1 MTASHFPQDFLD
13 IFVLLRKHGV
23 RFLIVGA
30 EAVIYHGYA
39 RLTGDIDL
47 FYEPSLKNRRA
58 LFAALREFWSGEV
71 PGIGPSGPRAER
83 DDHSVRLSPNRID
96 LLNTISGVT
105 FNEAWKGRISENL
118 RVRGQAIAV
127 CYIGLAALI
136 KNKKAVGRPRPW
148 RISSTS
154 GKLRKRPDNP
164 ASFERA
170 GPRGRVSALFSIPP
184 DDRD

>member
-71 PGIGPSGPRAER
+71 PGIG
-83 DDHSVRLSPNRID
+83 SVQDLARKGMIIQFGYPPNRID
-96 LLNTISGVT
+96 LLNAISGVT

-118 RVRGQAIAV
+118 QVRGQTIAV

-136 KNKKAVGRPRPW
+136 KNKKAVGRP
-148 RISSTS
+148 
-154 GKLRKRPDNP
+154 KDLEDLKYLLE
-164 ASFERA
+164 AA
-170 GPRGRVSALFSIPP
+170 KKK
-184 DDRD
+184 

>member
-71 PGIGPSGPRAER
+71 PGIGSAQDLARKGMIIQFGYP
-83 DDHSVRLSPNRID
+83 PNRID
-96 LLNTISGVT
+96 LLNAISGVT

-118 RVRGQAIAV
+118 QVRGQTIAV

-136 KNKKAVGRPRPW
+136 KNKKAVGRP
-148 RISSTS
+148 
-154 GKLRKRPDNP
+154 KDLEDLKYLRAAAKKAR
-164 ASFERA
+164 
-170 GPRGRVSALFSIPP
+170 
-184 DDRD
+184 

>member
-71 PGIGPSGPRAER
+71 PGIGSAQDLARKGMIIQFGYP
-83 DDHSVRLSPNRID
+83 PNRID
-96 LLNTISGVT
+96 LLNAISGVT

-118 RVRGQAIAV
+118 QVRGQAIAV

-136 KNKKAVGRPRPW
+136 KNKKAVGRP
-148 RISSTS
+148 
-154 GKLRKRPDNP
+154 KDLEDLKYLREAAKKAR
-164 ASFERA
+164 
-170 GPRGRVSALFSIPP
+170 
-184 DDRD
+184 

>member
-1 MTASHFPQDFLD
+1 VTASHFPQDFLD

-71 PGIGPSGPRAER
+71 PGIG
-83 DDHSVRLSPNRID
+83 SVQDLARKGMIIQFGYPPNRID
-96 LLNTISGVT
+96 LLNAISGVT

-118 RVRGQAIAV
+118 RVRGQTIAV

-136 KNKKAVGRPRPW
+136 KNKKAVGRP
-148 RISSTS
+148 
-154 GKLRKRPDNP
+154 KDLEDLKYLREAAKKTR
-164 ASFERA
+164 
-170 GPRGRVSALFSIPP
+170 
-184 DDRD
+184 